1 MREQPS
7 GGGGRESAVG
17 AGRGSGPGRREG
29 APLVPRDRLPSLH
42 ACLPAVTLRWEGCS
56 GKPPEAGGCSG
67 AHAGLGEQE
76 GAPAALLPPRGL
88 GHSGGRHPSGLV
100 PGDYPAHPRRFPLL
114 PRAVPAARSLIRPGL
129 RSRRRAT
136 CGGRVFVR
144 RCLGPC
150 KAPGKGPVTAQQGGG
165 HLAYARS
172 GEKRGGREATSVCT
186 WFRPATMPGCQV
198 RTQDQLMKPSL
209 YVRPWFPCACIS
221 RTPILGA
228 TNGEREKMDGAC
240 SPLPGFV
247 YTYVYS
253 EDGHL
258 CTEKHEIPR
267 SACWGVALASLT
279 VDCTVSA

>member
-7 GGGGRESAVG
+7 GGRESAVG
-17 AGRGSGPGRREG
+17 AGRGSGPGGREG

-42 ACLPAVTLRWEGCS
+42 ACLPAVTPRWEGCS

-76 GAPAALLPPRGL
+76 GTPAALLPPRGL

-144 RCLGPC
+144 RCPGPC
-150 KAPGKGPVTAQQGGG
+150 KWRKARRERSHVCLYMVQACHHARLSGPADETIS
-165 HLAYARS
+165 L
-172 GEKRGGREATSVCT
+172 REALVPVCMH
-186 WFRPATMPGCQV
+186 F
-198 RTQDQLMKPSL
+198 
-209 YVRPWFPCACIS
+209 
-221 RTPILGA
+221 
-228 TNGEREKMDGAC
+228 
-240 SPLPGFV
+240 
-247 YTYVYS
+247 TYPHS
-253 EDGHL
+253 W
-258 CTEKHEIPR
+258 R
-267 SACWGVALASLT
+267 N
-279 VDCTVSA
+279 